1 MRAATM
7 FNTKRNAYRE
17 VTWTCALRTTASC
30 SAWWTP
36 CLRRESPAAATV
48 DRLDV
53 ELRAEMLDLAADLM
67 EVVGS
72 LPPRAY
78 TRQRLCDQLNSC
90 LVAHGWGAVYGTVE

>member
-1 MRAATM
+1 MDMRSEDYGELQRLVDSLFAPG
-7 FNTKRNAYRE
+7 
-17 VTWTCALRTTASC
+17 VS
-30 SAWWTP
+30 
-36 CLRRESPAAATV
+36 AAATV